1 MWSRA
6 LSFCCQSGGFDIATL
21 LIIRRLSRHA
31 KCAADKVLGIKLSS
45 KRGAPAF
52 RGTHCSMAGE
62 PVQTSHLLR
71 RLCGALGRPP
81 AQFTLSYGMEIDC
94 RRRFRSLTAL
104 QLSSL
109 VELCNI
115 GVRVGITIRVVGGDR
130 GGVGHKW
137 QSQIASMRADIS
149 LPSLTELYLS
159 GKETATQNVMEWFL
173 RCGMPQLNLLTYIA
187 FPWRKLLRAS
197 YYAPILINK
206 FGSLPMLTSLSLAQN
221 ALWRRPI
228 QLLKALTCLT
238 ELDISAN
245 PLYPDE
251 IHDLASV
258 LHSLTRLV
266 DLNMSSDYLLDNG
279 LAVVAP
285 AIPKSVTRLDL
296 SSNELGINGGESL
309 AGLLLPL
316 PSLTWLNL
324 SSNASGVGLLQLSS
338 LTNLTM
344 LDLSNNGLDTAG
356 PMGV

>member
-6 LSFCCQSGGFDIATL
+6 LAFCCQSGGFDISSL

-31 KCAADKVLGIKLSS
+31 KCAADKALGIKLSS

-71 RLCGALGRPP
+71 RLCGAFGRPP
-81 AQFTLSYGMEIDC
+81 AQFTLSYGLEVDC
-94 RRRFRSLTAL
+94 RRRFKILTAL
-104 QLSSL
+104 RLSSL

-130 GGVGHKW
+130 GGVSRKW

-159 GKETATQNVMEWFL
+159 GKEAATQNVMEWFL
-173 RCGMPQLNLLTYIA
+173 RCGMPQLNLLNYIA
-187 FPWRKLLRAS
+187 FPWFRALRAS
-197 YYAPILINK
+197 DYAPILINK

-228 QLLKALTCLT
+228 QLLKALTGLT
-238 ELDISAN
+238 KLDISAN

-266 DLNMSSDYLLDNG
+266 DLNMSSNYLLDNG

-296 SSNELGINGGESL
+296 SSNELGIDGGESL
-309 AGLLLPL
+309 ASLLL

-344 LDLSNNGLDTAG
+344 LVLSNNGLDAAG